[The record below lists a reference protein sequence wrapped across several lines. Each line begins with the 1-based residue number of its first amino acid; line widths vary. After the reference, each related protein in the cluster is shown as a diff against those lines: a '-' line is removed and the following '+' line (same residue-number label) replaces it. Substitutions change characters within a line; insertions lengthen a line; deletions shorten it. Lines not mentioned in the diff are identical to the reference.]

1 MSATRATRA
10 IASVSAPHLSAER
23 AHRLIDLLLAAAI
36 DQNSNGDGI
45 VFDVRVYVYV
55 ETSDAASVEA
65 PQETTP

>member
-10 IASVSAPHLSAER
+10 IASVIAPHLSAER
-23 AHRLIDLLLAAAI
+23 AHRLIDLFLAAAI
-36 DQNSNGDGI
+36 DQNSNGDEI

-65 PQETTP
+65 PQETP